1 MNVERAGAPARA
13 AADGPVLDAL
23 TRERLGQQMREADEP
38 VIDEPPDPRLAELLA
53 ALAQAK
59 DPDC

>member
-1 MNVERAGAPARA
+1 MNVERADAPARA
-13 AADGPVLDAL
+13 AADGPVL
-23 TRERLGQQMREADEP
+23 ERLGRQMREADEP
-38 VIDEPPDPRLAELLA
+38 VIDELLDPRLAELLA